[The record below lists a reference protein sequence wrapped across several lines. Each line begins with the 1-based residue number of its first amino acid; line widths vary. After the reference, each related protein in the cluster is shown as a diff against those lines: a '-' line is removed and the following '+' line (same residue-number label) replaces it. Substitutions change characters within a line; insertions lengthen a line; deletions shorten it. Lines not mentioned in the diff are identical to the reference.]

1 MGVFVI
7 CWLPFFIWMPLTSI
21 LELDTPP
28 LLYNTILWVGYCN
41 STINPFIY
49 GLFCKEFRTVAV
61 MVCVK
66 MSGCCHHSTLGFA
79 SLGRVFEAAAD
90 PIGITISDTN
100 T

>member
-41 STINPFIY
+41 SAINPFIY

-66 MSGCCHHSTLGFA
+66 MSGCCHHSLLGFA
-79 SLGRVFEAAAD
+79 SLGSRVFEAD
-90 PIGITISDTN
+90 PSDTN